1 MLRDK
6 WKDKSND
13 IDIIDANDINNI
25 AHAVIGIE
33 NGLEQYD
40 KDIMALLGSDEP

>member
-6 WKDKSND
+6 WKDKIND
-13 IDIIDANDINNI
+13 VDVIDADDINGI
-25 AHAVIGIE
+25 ANAVIGIE